1 MKHSLVLLLGQLLAA
16 GVIGSHSRV
25 EGSGGDSPR
34 TAFDIREFGAVGDG
48 ATLNTRAIQN
58 AIDGC
63 TAAGGG
69 EVLVAGGKFVTGTIQ
84 LKDNVTLH
92 LAAGAALLGSTRI
105 GDYATDTHR
114 NAYANESH
122 MDRCLI
128 FARGAKGI
136 GVVGPGTIDGRG
148 GKEHFP
154 NPGDRHR
161 PMLIRFLECSNL
173 RMKDVT
179 LQNPA
184 AWTSAWLYCDN
195 IVVDGVRIHSRANAN
210 GDGLDFDG
218 CRNVH
223 VSNCNFDTSDDS
235 ICLQASHA
243 DRPCRDVVISNCV
256 FVSQWAG
263 IRIGLLSMGDFEN
276 VAVSNCVFRDISDA
290 GLKIQ
295 MCEGGT
301 MQNLVF
307 GNLVMQNVPRPVFM
321 TFNRWRMGV
330 DTPQETPPMKAMR
343 DMQFSHIRVD
353 NSALKD
359 VPCGIVLS
367 GVPGHYIE
375 NIAFDDISLTLP
387 GGGTREQAACHDL
400 PAFVDR
406 RPEFGVLGDTI
417 PFAGVYARQVRD
429 VRLSNLRIT
438 ADREEARPAI
448 VCEDVRELS
457 VTGLRLSS
465 AFSASETIRLHA
477 VQKATVLP

>member
-1 MKHSLVLLLGQLLAA
+1 MKHSLLLLIGPLLAA
-16 GVIGSHSRV
+16 GTV
-25 EGSGGDSPR
+25 GDRAGAAETTGAVPR
-34 TAFDIREFGAVGDG
+34 TVFDIREFGAVGDG
-48 ATLNTRAIQN
+48 ATLNTRAIQQ

-69 EVLVAGGKFVTGTIQ
+69 EVLMAGGKFVTGTIY

-92 LAAGAALLGSTRI
+92 LAAGAALLGSTQI
-105 GDYATDTHR
+105 ADYTTDTHK

-136 GVVGPGTIDGRG
+136 GIVGPGVIDGRG

-173 RMKDVT
+173 RMRDVT

-184 AWTSAWLYCDN
+184 AWTSAWLYCDD
-195 IVVDGVRIHSRANAN
+195 IVVEGIRIHSRANAN

-218 CRNVH
+218 CRDVR
-223 VSNCNFDTSDDS
+223 VSNCTFETSDDS
-235 ICLQASHA
+235 ICLQASRP
-243 DRPCRDVVISNCV
+243 DRPCRDIAITNCL
-256 FVSQWAG
+256 FASQWAG
-263 IRIGLLSMGDFEN
+263 LRIGLLSQGDFEN
-276 VAVSNCVFRDISDA
+276 IAVGNCVFRDIRDA

-330 DTPQETPPMKAMR
+330 DTPPEAPPMKAMR
-343 DMQFSHIRVD
+343 DMQFSNIRVD
-353 NSALKD
+353 NSALEG
-359 VPCGIVLS
+359 VPCGIVLT

-375 NIAFDDISLTLP
+375 NIAFDQVSLTLP
-387 GGGTREQAACHDL
+387 GGGTREHAARREL
-400 PAFVDR
+400 PVFVDR
-406 RPEFGVLGDTI
+406 RPEFGVFGDTI

-429 VRLSNLRIT
+429 LRLSNVRI
-438 ADREEARPAI
+438 AAVREEPRPAI
-448 VCEDVRELS
+448 ICDDVRELS
-457 VTGLRLSS
+457 VTGLRLSA
-465 AFSASETIRLHA
+465 AFSAPEPIRLQA